1 MANRVDVAG
10 AIEHQKLSAFLVGLV
25 VISWIITFFDG
36 YDMFIIGF
44 VAPYFSKEFDLTR
57 VMIGYV
63 FTAGTAGLLVGGFLF
78 GYLGD
83 KIGRRPSI
91 IWSTL
96 LFGLLTLLTA
106 LVKSYAWLLVLRFCV
121 GIAAGGMLPLA
132 WALNIEYAPKR
143 YRATVVTLIMIGY
156 SAGIAVG
163 GPITNALAP
172 TQGWQAVFVV
182 GGVLSLIAG
191 SFLFFMLPESIRFL
205 ATENRDAHVIAA
217 TLKRVAPDATIPA
230 DPQFVVADEA
240 GYSKSFR
247 PSMLFTGDLGAI
259 TPLLWIAYIFS
270 SIAVYFLATW
280 TPLVFEALH
289 FARTDAAWAGTLVS
303 ITGAIGGLSLM
314 RFTDTKGAI
323 AVTVMPLV
331 AIPLL
336 LATGFIDFGYAGIFV
351 AMGLIGLTVVGAHF
365 GMHTLAGMF
374 YPTHY
379 RANGAGWATS
389 VAKIGSI
396 AGPLIAS
403 FVLSTSLPTRNIF
416 AILAI
421 CPAVVM
427 VCVFMIGRI
436 HSRLLR
442 EEAAASGAA
451 ASAAVAAR

>member
-1 MANRVDVAG
+1 
-10 AIEHQKLSAFLVGLV
+10 
-25 VISWIITFFDG
+25 
-36 YDMFIIGF
+36 
-44 VAPYFSKEFDLTR
+44 
-57 VMIGYV
+57 
-63 FTAGTAGLLVGGFLF
+63 
-78 GYLGD
+78 
-83 KIGRRPSI
+83 
-91 IWSTL
+91 
-96 LFGLLTLLTA
+96 
-106 LVKSYAWLLVLRFCV
+106 
-121 GIAAGGMLPLA
+121 
-132 WALNIEYAPKR
+132 
-143 YRATVVTLIMIGY
+143 
-156 SAGIAVG
+156 
-163 GPITNALAP
+163 
-172 TQGWQAVFVV
+172 
-182 GGVLSLIAG
+182 
-191 SFLFFMLPESIRFL
+191 
-205 ATENRDAHVIAA
+205 
-217 TLKRVAPDATIPA
+217 
-230 DPQFVVADEA
+230 
-240 GYSKSFR
+240 
-247 PSMLFTGDLGAI
+247 
-259 TPLLWIAYIFS
+259 LWIAYIFS

>member
-1 MANRVDVAG
+1 MSTRVDVSA
-10 AIEHQKLSAFLVGLV
+10 AIERQKLSGFLVGLV
-25 VISWIITFFDG
+25 MISWIITFFDG
-36 YDMFIIGF
+36 YDMFVIGYA
-44 VAPYFSKEFDLTR
+44 APYFAKEFDLTR
-57 VMIGYV
+57 VMIGNV
-63 FTAGTAGLLVGGFLF
+63 FTAGTVGLLIGGFLF
-78 GYLGD
+78 GFLGD
-83 KIGRRPSI
+83 TIGRRPSI

-96 LFGLLTLLTA
+96 LFGLFTLLTA
-106 LVKSYAWLLVLRFCV
+106 LVKSYEWLLVLRFCV
-121 GIAAGGMLPLA
+121 GVTVGGMLPLA
-132 WALNIEYAPKR
+132 WALNIEYAPKP

-156 SAGIAVG
+156 SLGVALG

-172 TQGWQAVFVV
+172 THGWQAVFVV
-182 GGVLSLIAG
+182 GGVLSLVAG
-191 SFLFFMLPESIRFL
+191 AFLFFMLPESIRFL
-205 ATENRDAHVIAA
+205 ASKNRDSQVIAA
-217 TLKRVAPDATIPA
+217 TLKRVAPDTTVPV

-240 GYSKSFR
+240 GFSKSFR
-247 PSMLFTGDLGAI
+247 PSMLFAGDLGAI

-314 RFTDTKGAI
+314 RFTDNKGAI
-323 AVTVMPLV
+323 AVTIMPLV

-336 LATGFIDFGYAGIFV
+336 LATGFIDFGYAGIFI

-365 GMHTLAGMF
+365 GMHTLAGMY

-389 VAKIGSI
+389 VAKVGSI

-403 FVLSTSLPTRNIF
+403 LILSTSLPTRNIF

-421 CPAVVM
+421 CPAVVLI
-427 VCVFMIGRI
+427 CVFMIGRI
-436 HSRLLR
+436 HTRLIR
-442 EEAAASGAA
+442 EENILAAST
-451 ASAAVAAR
+451 R